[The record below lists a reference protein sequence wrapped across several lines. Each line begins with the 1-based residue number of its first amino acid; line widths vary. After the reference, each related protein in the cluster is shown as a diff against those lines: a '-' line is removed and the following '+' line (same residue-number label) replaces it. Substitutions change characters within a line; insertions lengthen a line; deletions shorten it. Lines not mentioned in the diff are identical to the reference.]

1 MRFAGASAI
10 SLAILLFSSRA
21 PGWADSFGQPSTGL
35 PVPPG
40 DSLRIPGLPPV
51 QLPPGTRVF
60 GPNGPVDPE
69 SLGPA
74 RPRGE
79 APRAAPRESEAKPDP
94 TKPADPKFKPRPVV
108 REATQRA
115 NVLDELFKRLAATSD
130 PEEGKGIAGAIE
142 RVWLRSGSD
151 TADLLM
157 SRAVAAVQGKDLPLA
172 LELLDKVVAVE
183 PDWAEGWNKRATAR
197 FMSNDINGAMADID
211 RVLKLEPRHFGALS
225 GMGFILEREGLDKRA
240 LEVFRHVLTIYP
252 GQPDI
257 KKILDKLVPE
267 VEGRD
272 I

>member
-1 MRFAGASAI
+1 MRSPGA
-10 SLAILLFSSRA
+10 LAFCLALPVLAAPAAVWAEGQSS
-21 PGWADSFGQPSTGL
+21 SGL
-35 PVPPG
+35 PSPIPG
-40 DSLRIPGLPPV
+40 DTLRIPGLPPV

-79 APRAAPRESEAKPDP
+79 APRTAPRESEAKPEP
-94 TKPADPKFKPRPVV
+94 AKPGDQRFTPRPVV
-108 REATQRA
+108 REAAQRA
-115 NVLDELFKRLAATSD
+115 KVLDELFQRLAATSD
-130 PEEGKGIAGAIE
+130 ADEGKGIAGAIE

-157 SRAVAAVQGKDLPLA
+157 SRAVAAVQAKDLPLA

-183 PDWAEGWNKRATAR
+183 PAWAEGWNKRATVR
-197 FMSNDINGAMADID
+197 FMSNDINGAMGDVD

-252 GQPDI
+252 GLPDI
-257 KKILDKLVPE
+257 KKLVDKLAPE

>member
-1 MRFAGASAI
+1 MRPSGALALCLALALLAAPAFVSAE
-10 SLAILLFSSRA
+10 SPPSSPVS
-21 PGWADSFGQPSTGL
+21 PG
-35 PVPPG
+35 G
-40 DSLRIPGLPPV
+40 DVLRIPGLPPV

-79 APRAAPRESEAKPDP
+79 APRSSPRETEAKPDP
-94 TKPADPKFKPRPVV
+94 GKPGEQKFKPRPLA
-108 REATQRA
+108 REGAQRA
-115 NVLDELFKRLAATSD
+115 NVLDELFKRLGGTSD
-130 PEEGKGIAGAIE
+130 AEEGKGIAGAIE

-151 TADLLM
+151 TADILM
-157 SRAVAAVQGKDLPLA
+157 SRALAAVQGKDFPLA
-172 LELLDKVVAVE
+172 LELLDKVVVIE
-183 PDWAEGWNKRATAR
+183 PNWAEAWNKRATAR
-197 FMSNDINGAMADID
+197 FLTNDMNGAMADID

-240 LEVFRHVLTIYP
+240 LEIFRHVLTIYP
-252 GQPDI
+252 GLPDI
-257 KKILDKLVPE
+257 KKIVDKLAPE

>member
-1 MRFAGASAI
+1 MGRSI
-10 SLAILLFSSRA
+10 RSPWVR
-21 PGWADSFGQPSTGL
+21 
-35 PVPPG
+35 
-40 DSLRIPGLPPV
+40 
-51 QLPPGTRVF
+51 
-60 GPNGPVDPE
+60 
-69 SLGPA
+69 
-74 RPRGE
+74 RG
-79 APRAAPRESEAKPDP
+79 RAARLRGAGRESEARPEP
-94 TKPADPKFKPRPVV
+94 AKPAEPKFKPRPVV
-108 REATQRA
+108 REAAQRA
-115 NVLDELFKRLAATSD
+115 NILDELFKRLGATTD
-130 PEEGKGIAGAIE
+130 ADEGKGIAGAIE

-197 FMSNDINGAMADID
+197 FMASDMNGAMADID
-211 RVLKLEPRHFGALS
+211 RVLKIEPRHFGALS

-252 GQPDI
+252 GLPDI
-257 KKILDKLVPE
+257 KKIVDKLVPE

>member
-1 MRFAGASAI
+1 MRSSGP
-10 SLAILLFSSRA
+10 LALLLALPCLAAPAPLRAESQFS
-21 PGWADSFGQPSTGL
+21 PG
-35 PVPPG
+35 PPG
-40 DSLRIPGLPPV
+40 PPAGDTLRIPGLPPV

-79 APRAAPRESEAKPDP
+79 APRSAPRESEGKPEPAKP
-94 TKPADPKFKPRPVV
+94 AESKFKPRPVV
-108 REATQRA
+108 REAAQRA
-115 NVLDELFKRLAATSD
+115 NILDELFKRLAATAD
-130 PEEGKGIAGAIE
+130 AEEGKGIAGAIE
-142 RVWLRSGSD
+142 RVWLRSGSE

-157 SRAVAAVQGKDLPLA
+157 ARAVAAVQAKDLPLA
-172 LELLDKVVAVE
+172 LELLDKVVAIE

-197 FMSNDINGAMADID
+197 FMAHDTNGAMADID

-252 GQPDI
+252 GLPDI
-257 KKILDKLVPE
+257 KKLIDKLVPE

>member
-1 MRFAGASAI
+1 MRSPGVPAI
-10 SLAILLFSSRA
+10 CLAVPLLAAPAAVSEAWSSGLPLPA
-21 PGWADSFGQPSTGL
+21 PG
-35 PVPPG
+35 G
-40 DSLRIPGLPPV
+40 DTLRIPGLSPV

-60 GPNGPVDPE
+60 GPNGPIDPE

-79 APRAAPRESEAKPDP
+79 APRATPRETEVKPEP
-94 TKPADPKFKPRPVV
+94 VKPADPKFRPRPVV

-115 NVLDELFKRLAATSD
+115 KILDELFQRLGATTD
-130 PEEGKGIAGAIE
+130 AEEGKGIAGAIE

-157 SRAVAAVQGKDLPLA
+157 SRAVAAVQAKDTPLA
-172 LELLDKVVAVE
+172 LELLDKVVAIE
-183 PDWAEGWNKRATAR
+183 PGWAEGWNKRATVR
-197 FMSNDINGAMADID
+197 FMADDMNGAMADID

-225 GMGFILEREGLDKRA
+225 GMGFILERTGLDKRA
-240 LEVFRHVLTIYP
+240 LEIFRHVLTIYP
-252 GQPDI
+252 GLPDI
-257 KKILDKLVPE
+257 NKLVDKLAPE

>member
-1 MRFAGASAI
+1 LLTVSSVVSAEGQ
-10 SLAILLFSSRA
+10 SS
-21 PGWADSFGQPSTGL
+21 PGL
-35 PVPPG
+35 PMPPG
-40 DSLRIPGLPPV
+40 SNTLRIPGLPPV

-79 APRAAPRESEAKPDP
+79 APRTSPRESEAKPDP
-94 TKPADPKFKPRPVV
+94 GKPADPKFTPRAVV

-115 NVLDELFKRLAATSD
+115 SVLDELFKRLATTNDAD
-130 PEEGKGIAGAIE
+130 EGKGIAGAIE

-172 LELLDKVVAVE
+172 LELLDKIVAVE

-197 FMSNDINGAMADID
+197 FMSNDINGSMADID
-211 RVLKLEPRHFGALS
+211 HVLKLEPRHFGALS

-240 LEVFRHVLTIYP
+240 LEIFRHVLTIYP
-252 GQPDI
+252 GHPDV
-257 KKILDKLVPE
+257 KKIVDKLAPE

>member
-1 MRFAGASAI
+1 MRSSGVLALLLALPLLAAPALVSAET
-10 SLAILLFSSRA
+10 
-21 PGWADSFGQPSTGL
+21 PPSPGL
-35 PVPPG
+35 PVPPSG
-40 DSLRIPGLPPV
+40 DTLRIPGLPPV

-69 SLGPA
+69 ALGPA

-79 APRAAPRESEAKPDP
+79 APRAGPRDSEAKPDP
-94 TKPADPKFKPRPVV
+94 GKSGDSKFKPRVV
-108 REATQRA
+108 VGEGAQRA
-115 NVLDELFKRLAATSD
+115 SVLNELFKRLAATAD
-130 PEEGKGIAGAIE
+130 AEEGKGIAGAIE

-151 TADLLM
+151 TAELLM
-157 SRAVAAVQGKDLPLA
+157 SRAMTAVQAKDLPLG
-172 LELLDKVVAVE
+172 LDLLDKLVAIE

-197 FMSNDINGAMADID
+197 FMANDMNGSMADID

-252 GQPDI
+252 GLPDI
-257 KKILDKLVPE
+257 KKIVDKLAPE

>member
-1 MRFAGASAI
+1 MRSSGPLALLLALPFLAAPAPLRAESQFSPSLPGPPAG
-10 SLAILLFSSRA
+10 
-21 PGWADSFGQPSTGL
+21 DT
-35 PVPPG
+35 
-40 DSLRIPGLPPV
+40 LRIPGLPPV

-79 APRAAPRESEAKPDP
+79 APRSAPRESEAKPEP
-94 TKPADPKFKPRPVV
+94 GKPAESKFKPRPVV
-108 REATQRA
+108 REAAQRA
-115 NVLDELFKRLAATSD
+115 NILDELFKRLAATTD
-130 PEEGKGIAGAIE
+130 ADEGKGIAGAIE
-142 RVWLRSGSD
+142 RVWLRSGSE

-157 SRAVAAVQGKDLPLA
+157 ARAVAAVQAKDLPLA
-172 LELLDKVVAVE
+172 LELLDKVVAIE

-197 FMSNDINGAMADID
+197 FMAHDTNGAMADID

-240 LEVFRHVLTIYP
+240 LEVFRHVLAIYP
-252 GQPDI
+252 GLPDI
-257 KKILDKLVPE
+257 KKLIDKLVPE

>member
-1 MRFAGASAI
+1 MPPAG
-10 SLAILLFSSRA
+10 
-21 PGWADSFGQPSTGL
+21 DT
-35 PVPPG
+35 
-40 DSLRIPGLPPV
+40 LRIPGLPPV

-79 APRAAPRESEAKPDP
+79 APRSSPRESEAKPDP
-94 TKPADPKFKPRPVV
+94 AKPAEQKFTPRPAV

-115 NVLDELFKRLAATSD
+115 KVLDELFKRLAATSD
-130 PEEGKGIAGAIE
+130 AEEGKGIAGAIE

-157 SRAVAAVQGKDLPLA
+157 SRAVAAVQAKDLPLA

-183 PDWAEGWNKRATAR
+183 PGWAEAWNKRATAR
-197 FMSNDINGAMADID
+197 FMSSDINGAMGDID
-211 RVLKLEPRHFGALS
+211 HVLKLEPRHFGALS
-225 GMGFILEREGLDKRA
+225 GMGFILQREGLDKRA
-240 LEVFRHVLTIYP
+240 LEIFRHVLTIYP

-257 KKILDKLVPE
+257 QKIVEKLAPE

>member
-1 MRFAGASAI
+1 MPPAG
-10 SLAILLFSSRA
+10 
-21 PGWADSFGQPSTGL
+21 DT
-35 PVPPG
+35 
-40 DSLRIPGLPPV
+40 LRIPGLPPV

-79 APRAAPRESEAKPDP
+79 APRSSPRESEAKPDP
-94 TKPADPKFKPRPVV
+94 AKPAEQKFTPRPAV

-115 NVLDELFKRLAATSD
+115 KVLDELFKRLAATSD
-130 PEEGKGIAGAIE
+130 AEEGKGIAGAIE

-157 SRAVAAVQGKDLPLA
+157 SRAVAAVQAKDLPLA

-183 PDWAEGWNKRATAR
+183 PGWAEAWSKRATAR
-197 FMSNDINGAMADID
+197 FMSSDINGAMGDID
-211 RVLKLEPRHFGALS
+211 HVLKLEPRHFGALS
-225 GMGFILEREGLDKRA
+225 GMGFILQREGLDKRA
-240 LEVFRHVLTIYP
+240 LEIFRHVLTIYP

-257 KKILDKLVPE
+257 QKIVEKLAPE

>member
-1 MRFAGASAI
+1 MRFPGALALCLALPLLAAPAAI
-10 SLAILLFSSRA
+10 RAQGQSS
-21 PGWADSFGQPSTGL
+21 PGSSKPPTG
-35 PVPPG
+35 
-40 DSLRIPGLPPV
+40 DTLRIPGLPPV

-79 APRAAPRESEAKPDP
+79 APRNGPRESEAKSEPGKP
-94 TKPADPKFKPRPVV
+94 TEPKFKPRPAV
-108 REATQRA
+108 REAAQRA
-115 NVLDELFKRLAATSD
+115 NILDELFKRLGATTD
-130 PEEGKGIAGAIE
+130 ADEGKGIAGAIE

-157 SRAVAAVQGKDLPLA
+157 SRAVAAVQAKDLPLA
-172 LELLDKVVAVE
+172 LELLDKVVAIE

-197 FMSNDINGAMADID
+197 FMASDTNGAMADID
-211 RVLKLEPRHFGALS
+211 HVLKLEPRHFGALS

-252 GQPDI
+252 GLPDI
-257 KKILDKLVPE
+257 KKIVDKLVPE

>member
-1 MRFAGASAI
+1 M
-10 SLAILLFSSRA
+10 
-21 PGWADSFGQPSTGL
+21 PS
-35 PVPPG
+35 PG
-40 DSLRIPGLPPV
+40 DTLRIPGLPPV

-74 RPRGE
+74 KPRGE
-79 APRAAPRESEAKPDP
+79 APRTAPRESEAARPDP
-94 TKPADPKFKPRPVV
+94 AKPADSKFKPRPLA
-108 REATQRA
+108 REGAQRA
-115 NVLDELFKRLAATSD
+115 NVLDELFKRLAMTSD
-130 PEEGKGIAGAIE
+130 ADEGKGIAGAIE

-183 PDWAEGWNKRATAR
+183 PNWAEAWNKRATAR
-197 FMSNDINGAMADID
+197 FMANDLTGAMADID
-211 RVLKLEPRHFGALS
+211 HVLKLEPRHFGALS

-240 LEVFRHVLTIYP
+240 LEIFRHVLTIYP
-252 GQPDI
+252 GLPDI
-257 KKILDKLVPE
+257 KKIVDKLVPE

>member
-1 MRFAGASAI
+1 MRFLSA
-10 SLAILLFSSRA
+10 LALCLALPLLAAPAAIRAEGQSS
-21 PGWADSFGQPSTGL
+21 SGL
-35 PVPPG
+35 PMPPG
-40 DSLRIPGLPPV
+40 SDTLRIPGLPPV

-69 SLGPA
+69 SLGAA

-79 APRAAPRESEAKPDP
+79 APRSGPRESEAKPEP
-94 TKPADPKFKPRPVV
+94 AKPAEPKFRPRPVV
-108 REATQRA
+108 REAAQRA
-115 NVLDELFKRLAATSD
+115 NILDELFKRLGATTD
-130 PEEGKGIAGAIE
+130 ADEGKGIAGAIE

-172 LELLDKVVAVE
+172 LELLDKVVAIE

-197 FMSNDINGAMADID
+197 FMASDMNGAMADID

-252 GQPDI
+252 GLPDI
-257 KKILDKLVPE
+257 KKIVDKLVPE

>member
-1 MRFAGASAI
+1 MRSPGGFALR
-10 SLAILLFSSRA
+10 LALALLAAPAAAWAEGQSSSGLPLAA
-21 PGWADSFGQPSTGL
+21 PGDT
-35 PVPPG
+35 
-40 DSLRIPGLPPV
+40 LRIPGLPPV

-79 APRAAPRESEAKPDP
+79 APRTTPRESEARPE
-94 TKPADPKFKPRPVV
+94 PATPPAEQKFKPRPVV
-108 REATQRA
+108 REAAQRA
-115 NVLDELFKRLAATSD
+115 KVLDELFQRLGATSD
-130 PEEGKGIAGAIE
+130 ADEGKGIAGAIE

-157 SRAVAAVQGKDLPLA
+157 SRAVAAVQAKDTSLA

-183 PDWAEGWNKRATAR
+183 PSWAEGWNKRATVR
-197 FMSNDINGAMADID
+197 FMSNDINGAMGDID

-252 GQPDI
+252 GLPDI
-257 KKILDKLVPE
+257 KKIVEKLAPE
-267 VEGRD
+267 LEGRD

>member
-1 MRFAGASAI
+1 MRFTGACAF
-10 SLAILLFSSRA
+10 SLAILLSGFATRGSA
-21 PGWADSFGQPSTGL
+21 EVLGLPSTGA
-35 PVPPG
+35 PPPG

-79 APRAAPRESEAKPDP
+79 APRSAPRESEAKPEP
-94 TKPADPKFKPRPVV
+94 GKPAESKFKPRPAV
-108 REATQRA
+108 REAAQRA
-115 NVLDELFKRLAATSD
+115 NVLDELFKRLAATAD
-130 PEEGKGIAGAIE
+130 ADEGKGIAGAIE
-142 RVWLRSGSD
+142 RVWLRSGSE

-157 SRAVAAVQGKDLPLA
+157 ARAVAAVQGKDLPLA
-172 LELLDKVVAVE
+172 LELLDKVVTIE

-197 FMSNDINGAMADID
+197 FMANDTNGAMADID

-252 GQPDI
+252 GLPDI
-257 KKILDKLVPE
+257 KKLIDKLVPE

>member
-1 MRFAGASAI
+1 MRSPGALALCLVLPLAGAPVVA
-10 SLAILLFSSRA
+10 AWADGQSSSGLPLPA
-21 PGWADSFGQPSTGL
+21 PGDT
-35 PVPPG
+35 
-40 DSLRIPGLPPV
+40 LRIPGLPPV

-60 GPNGPVDPE
+60 GPNGPIDPE
-69 SLGPA
+69 ALGRA
-74 RPRGE
+74 RPRGQ
-79 APRAAPRESEAKPDP
+79 APRSGPRETEAKPEP
-94 TKPADPKFKPRPVV
+94 AKPADQKFRPRPVV

-115 NVLDELFKRLAATSD
+115 KVLDELFKRLAATTD
-130 PEEGKGIAGAIE
+130 PDEGKGIAGAIE

-157 SRAVAAVQGKDLPLA
+157 QRAAAAVQAKDLPLA
-172 LELLDKVVAVE
+172 LELLDRVVAIE
-183 PDWAEGWNKRATAR
+183 PDWVEAWNKRATAR
-197 FMSNDINGAMADID
+197 FMTNDVNGAMADID
-211 RVLKLEPRHFGALS
+211 RVLKLEPRHFGALA

-257 KKILDKLVPE
+257 KKLVDRLAPE

>member
-1 MRFAGASAI
+1 MRPSGTLALCLALPLLAASALV
-10 SLAILLFSSRA
+10 SAESPPSPGLPMA
-21 PGWADSFGQPSTGL
+21 PG
-35 PVPPG
+35 G
-40 DSLRIPGLPPV
+40 DVLRIPGLPPV

-60 GPNGPVDPE
+60 GPNGPVDPD

-79 APRAAPRESEAKPDP
+79 APRSSPRETEAKPDP
-94 TKPADPKFKPRPVV
+94 AKPAEQKFRPRPLA
-108 REATQRA
+108 REGTQRA
-115 NVLDELFKRLAATSD
+115 NVLDELFKRLSATSD
-130 PEEGKGIAGAIE
+130 ADEGKGIAGAIE

-157 SRAVAAVQGKDLPLA
+157 SRALAAVQGKDFPLA
-172 LELLDKVVAVE
+172 LELLDKVVAIE
-183 PDWAEGWNKRATAR
+183 PAWAEAWNKRATAR
-197 FMSNDINGAMADID
+197 FLANDMNGAMADID

-240 LEVFRHVLTIYP
+240 LEIFRHVLTIYP
-252 GQPDI
+252 GLPDI
-257 KKILDKLVPE
+257 RKIVDKLAPE

>member
-1 MRFAGASAI
+1 MGSAGASV
-10 SLAILLFSSRA
+10 LCFAILLSGSA
-21 PGWADSFGQPSTGL
+21 TPGLAESFGPPSAGVPL
-35 PVPPG
+35 PPG
-40 DSLRIPGLPPV
+40 DSLQIPGLPPV
-51 QLPPGTRVF
+51 QLPPGTRIF

-69 SLGPA
+69 SLGAA
-74 RPRGE
+74 RPRRE
-79 APRAAPRESEAKPDP
+79 APRAPPQETETEPDRA
-94 TKPADPKFKPRPVV
+94 KPADSKFRPRPVI

-115 NVLDELFKRLAATSD
+115 NVLDELFKRLAAAED

-157 SRAVAAVQGKDLPLA
+157 SRAVAAVQEKDLPLA
-172 LELLDKVVAVE
+172 LELLDRVVAIE

-197 FMSNDINGAMADID
+197 FMANDINGSMADID
-211 RVLKLEPRHFGALS
+211 RVLNLEPRHFGALS
-225 GMGFILEREGLDKRA
+225 GMGFILEREGLDRRA

-257 KKILDKLVPE
+257 KKIIEKLVPE

>member
-1 MRFAGASAI
+1 MRSSGPLALLLALPFLAAPAPPRAESQFSPSLPGPPAG
-10 SLAILLFSSRA
+10 
-21 PGWADSFGQPSTGL
+21 DT
-35 PVPPG
+35 
-40 DSLRIPGLPPV
+40 LRIPGLPPV

-60 GPNGPVDPE
+60 GPNGPVDPD

-79 APRAAPRESEAKPDP
+79 APRSAPRESEAKPEP
-94 TKPADPKFKPRPVV
+94 PKPAESKFKPRPVV
-108 REATQRA
+108 REAAQRA
-115 NVLDELFKRLAATSD
+115 NILDELFKRLAATAD
-130 PEEGKGIAGAIE
+130 AEEGKGIAGAIE
-142 RVWLRSGSD
+142 RVWLRSGSE

-157 SRAVAAVQGKDLPLA
+157 ARAVAAVQAKDLPLA
-172 LELLDKVVAVE
+172 LELLDKVVAIE

-197 FMSNDINGAMADID
+197 FMAHDTNGAMADID

-252 GQPDI
+252 GLPDI
-257 KKILDKLVPE
+257 KKLIDKLVPE

>member
-1 MRFAGASAI
+1 
-10 SLAILLFSSRA
+10 
-21 PGWADSFGQPSTGL
+21 
-35 PVPPG
+35 
-40 DSLRIPGLPPV
+40 
-51 QLPPGTRVF
+51 
-60 GPNGPVDPE
+60 VDPE

-79 APRAAPRESEAKPDP
+79 VPRTSPRDSEAKPDLG
-94 TKPADPKFKPRPVV
+94 KPADPKFKPGPVV

-115 NVLDELFKRLAATSD
+115 KILDELFQRLAVTTDAD
-130 PEEGKGIAGAIE
+130 EGKGIAGAIE

-157 SRAVAAVQGKDLPLA
+157 SRAVTAVQAKDLPLA
-172 LELLDKVVAVE
+172 LELLDKVVAIE
-183 PDWAEGWNKRATAR
+183 PDWGEGWNKRATVR
-197 FMSNDINGAMADID
+197 FMSSDINGAMADID

-252 GQPDI
+252 GLPDI
-257 KKILDKLVPE
+257 KRIVDKLAPE

>member
-1 MRFAGASAI
+1 MRSRILALVWIVPVLAVSGAA
-10 SLAILLFSSRA
+10 RA
-21 PGWADSFGQPSTGL
+21 DTFGHPSTGA
-35 PVPPG
+35 PAAPG
-40 DSLRIPGLPPV
+40 GDTLRIPGLPPV

-60 GPNGPVDPE
+60 GPNGPIDPE
-69 SLGPA
+69 ALSPT

-79 APRAAPRESEAKPDP
+79 SPRNAPRETEVKPEP
-94 TKPADPKFKPRPVV
+94 PKPADPKFKPRPVI
-108 REATQRA
+108 RESAQRA
-115 NVLDELFKRLAATSD
+115 NVLDELFKRLAAATD

-157 SRAVAAVQGKDLPLA
+157 SRAVAAVQAKDMSLA
-172 LELLDKVVAVE
+172 LELLDKVVAIE

-197 FMSNDINGAMADID
+197 FIANDISGSMADID
-211 RVLKLEPRHFGALS
+211 RVLRLEPRHFGALS
-225 GMGFILEREGLDKRA
+225 GMAFILEREGLDKRA
-240 LEVFRHVLTIYP
+240 LEVFRHVLAIYP

-257 KKILDKLVPE
+257 KKLIDRLSID

>member
-1 MRFAGASAI
+1 MRFPGALALCLALPLFAAPAAVSAEGQSSS
-10 SLAILLFSSRA
+10 SL
-21 PGWADSFGQPSTGL
+21 PM
-35 PVPPG
+35 PPG
-40 DSLRIPGLPPV
+40 SDTLRIPGLPPV

-79 APRAAPRESEAKPDP
+79 IPRSGPRESEAKPEP
-94 TKPADPKFKPRPVV
+94 AKPAEPKFKPRPIV
-108 REATQRA
+108 REAAQRA
-115 NVLDELFKRLAATSD
+115 NILDELFKRLAATAD
-130 PEEGKGIAGAIE
+130 ADEGKGIAGAIE

-172 LELLDKVVAVE
+172 LELLDKVVAIE

-197 FMSNDINGAMADID
+197 FMASDTNGAMADID
-211 RVLKLEPRHFGALS
+211 HVLKLEPRHFGALS

-252 GQPDI
+252 GLPDI
-257 KKILDKLVPE
+257 KKIVDKLVPE
-267 VEGRD
+267 IEGRD

>member
-1 MRFAGASAI
+1 MRSPGALALCLVLPLAGAPA
-10 SLAILLFSSRA
+10 AAWAEAQSSSGL
-21 PGWADSFGQPSTGL
+21 PL
-35 PVPPG
+35 PVPG
-40 DSLRIPGLPPV
+40 DTLRIPGLPPV

-60 GPNGPVDPE
+60 GPNGPIDPE
-69 SLGPA
+69 ALGPP

-79 APRAAPRESEAKPDP
+79 APRAGPRQTEAKPEP
-94 TKPADPKFKPRPVV
+94 AKPADQKFRPRPVL

-115 NVLDELFKRLAATSD
+115 KVLDELFKRLAATTD
-130 PEEGKGIAGAIE
+130 PDEGKGIAGAIE

-157 SRAVAAVQGKDLPLA
+157 QRAAAAVQEKDMPLA
-172 LELLDKVVAVE
+172 LELLDRVVAIE
-183 PDWAEGWNKRATAR
+183 PDWVEAWNKRATAR
-197 FMSNDINGAMADID
+197 FMTNDINGAMADID
-211 RVLKLEPRHFGALS
+211 RVLKIEPRHFGALA

-252 GQPDI
+252 GQLDI
-257 KKILDKLVPE
+257 KKLVDRLAPE

>member
-1 MRFAGASAI
+1 MRCCTLGLFLLLPVLAI
-10 SLAILLFSSRA
+10 SGAGRA
-21 PGWADSFGQPSTGL
+21 DTFGQPSTG
-35 PVPPG
+35 VPAAPGG

-60 GPNGPVDPE
+60 GPNGAVDPE
-69 SLGPA
+69 ALSPA

-79 APRAAPRESEAKPDP
+79 TPRRAPRETEATPEP
-94 TKPADPKFKPRPVV
+94 QKPADPKFKPRPAI
-108 REATQRA
+108 RESAQRA
-115 NVLDELFKRLAATSD
+115 NVLDELFKRLATALD

-157 SRAVAAVQGKDLPLA
+157 SRAVAAVQAKDMPLA
-172 LELLDKVVAVE
+172 LELLDKVVAIE

-197 FMSNDINGAMADID
+197 FMANDVSGSMADID
-211 RVLKLEPRHFGALS
+211 RVLRLEPRHFGALS

-240 LEVFRHVLTIYP
+240 LEVFRHVLAIYP

-257 KKILDKLVPE
+257 KKIVDRLAIE